1 MHEKPALGEA
11 SVSAVGGVAR
21 AKMERRR
28 HRRFPCDGAAEV
40 VVFRPESLIRGRVRD
55 ISRSGCFIE
64 TRAPLKMARMT
75 EVELR
80 FMANGNRMVALAHLM
95 DVQPGRGAGF
105 QFLTADPRLDA
116 GFERWIEDL
125 NAASPA

>member
-1 MHEKPALGEA
+1 MGD
-11 SVSAVGGVAR
+11 VGQT
-21 AKMERRR
+21 KTERRR

-40 VVFRPESLIRGRVRD
+40 VVFQPQSLIRGRVRD

-64 TRAPLKMARMT
+64 TRAQLKLARMT

-80 FMANGNRMVALAHLM
+80 FTTGGKRVVALARLM

-105 QFLTADPRLDA
+105 EFLTSDPWMDARFEKWIEGLDA
-116 GFERWIEDL
+116 AG
-125 NAASPA
+125 PA